1 MVTETT
7 MCVRGETR
15 EKLQAASRAAG
26 VSRNSLVSSLL
37 KCASRRMKLERS
49 SRGGIRY
56 QERLEG
62 AELGRMHLRLRCDE
76 YEFFIDMRKVCKMSV
91 SFLVAYA
98 VEHFLDELMQKLIMN
113 PDNYRYHNYAMT
125 KVYAGDVICWILYW
139 GIPKKLIKKPVP

>member
-15 EKLQAASRAAG
+15 EKLEAASLAAG
-26 VSRNSLVSSLL
+26 VSRSRLVSSLL
-37 KCASRRMKLERS
+37 NYASKRMHVDRS

-62 AELGRMHLRLRCDE
+62 IERGRMHLRLRNDE
-76 YEFFIDMRKVCKMSV
+76 YEFFIDMRKVWKMSV

-98 VEHFLDELMQKLIMN
+98 VELFLDELLQKMTMN
-113 PDNYRYHNYAMT
+113 PDNYRYRNYAMT
-125 KVYAGDVICWILYW
+125 KVYAGDVICWIFYW
-139 GIPKKLIKKPVP
+139 GIPRKLIKTPAP